1 MHYAPGITDGS
12 TPPLVENDHLIPWDS
27 SIHLDP
33 GDCWLEIES
42 RGLKA
47 KLMVTTSV
55 LEIEGC
61 LGCEKIS

>member
-55 LEIEGC
+55 LEI
-61 LGCEKIS
+61 